1 MKPFSTMFLYASLGL
16 ATLTMGCAEMNGGA
30 TGASG
35 SAASPASPT
44 SSNATTAVT
53 TGPTRVSTGT
63 QGDTLEACIS
73 RIPSGASD
81 GQRMLAT
88 MSCERDAKAR
98 TSIDAVPGK

>member
-1 MKPFSTMFLYASLGL
+1 MKPFSRMFLYASLGL

-35 SAASPASPT
+35 SAASP
-44 SSNATTAVT
+44 SSTTEAKAVT

-63 QGDTLEACIS
+63 QGDTLEACLS
-73 RIPSGASD
+73 RIPSDATA
-81 GQRMLAT
+81 GQKMLAT